1 MIFYYLFNI
10 LVTNPIIEWIIH
22 YSMHKYN
29 IDFHKQHHLEVKNN
43 QTEKEYYFL
52 LIIPILYYTNYIS
65 LCIGALNY
73 VATHSCIHFLPKYVD
88 IELLEHH
95 ITHHKRPNY
104 NFSVTSVVPDILFDT
119 RYYKHIE

>member
-29 IDFHKQHHLEVKNN
+29 IDFHKQHHLEVHKN

-52 LIIPILYYTNYIS
+52 LIILK
-65 LCIGALNY
+65 C
-73 VATHSCIHFLPKYVD
+73 
-88 IELLEHH
+88 
-95 ITHHKRPNY
+95 
-104 NFSVTSVVPDILFDT
+104 
-119 RYYKHIE
+119 